1 MSRVMQNRS
10 SSVIGAAR
18 RQQRSGSALR
28 RLADVVTVWTLRR
41 RTRRTLSELD
51 AHLLEDIGI
60 TEADARYEAHR
71 PFWQG

>member
-18 RQQRSGSALR
+18 RQQRTGSALR
-28 RLADVVTVWTLRR
+28 RLAGVVTVWTLRR
-41 RTRRTLSELD
+41 RTRKSLRRLD
-51 AHLLEDIGI
+51 AHLLEDIGL
-60 TEADARYEAHR
+60 TQADARNEAKR